1 MIDSVDIIIMIIL
14 YDTQGSV
21 RYLDSSQVIGVIITS
36 LPDIDLQ
43 LYNWQ
48 YSLDAHLIS
57 SMRNT

>member
-43 LYNWQ
+43 LYN
-48 YSLDAHLIS
+48 
-57 SMRNT
+57 